1 MTPTDLQTPERIRD
15 ENERLNEEFS
25 KGAEK
30 RLPVMEVFGPTI
42 QGEGPLAGTKTM
54 FVRFGGCDFRC
65 VKCIEGNQRV
75 LMADWSIKPISQV
88 QVGDHVL
95 GMLDSAVMHKKLVPT
110 KVLAVAN
117 QGVKPLVRVL
127 TSFGGRDKKGAFQ
140 GTESTGLLC
149 TADHKL
155 LNTKWR
161 TDWLEAQKASG
172 AVLRAVALYTPK
184 EDFWVGWLHGA
195 MMGDGSIHKFQ
206 DKWWRAKLS
215 CGDQEIRDKAFEVLE
230 SLKAPNPHKIMHN
243 PGNGKPL
250 LPGVEVTSNEWVEQF
265 KEAIDKGTDS
275 CDYRRGWLAGFFDTD
290 GHYDRHTCSIRI
302 GQSVLCNQSK
312 IDRCIEY
319 AESLGFKLNHQQ
331 NGRLQTVIISQCM
344 EFFTRCT
351 PLLKRK
357 YPKELRI
364 GKMPRAPVS
373 SITQA
378 GEAEVWDITTET
390 GNFVCEGIIVHNCD
404 SLHAVIPQM
413 VKKFARRLTAEEIA
427 EELLPVMQKTGTQWV
442 TFSGGNPCMWD
453 LTRLQHIIQ
462 EVDGFTCVETQ
473 GTLCPDWLLRSNM
486 VVTSPKSPGM
496 GEKFEEDKYGA
507 FISKL
512 RGRVPVALKV
522 VVFSQQDFD
531 FGLYVGQLAYN
542 TGVIYPGMRFF
553 SLGNPYPPKLNPD
566 TLEMSENVQPSELL
580 DQLMRA
586 YRILIEDMTCDPR
599 ITDWKFLPQ
608 LHILAWGNKACV

>member
-54 FVRFGGCDFRC
+54 FVRFGGCDYRC
-65 VKCIEGNQRV
+65 EK
-75 LMADWSIKPISQV
+75 
-88 QVGDHVL
+88 
-95 GMLDSAVMHKKLVPT
+95 
-110 KVLAVAN
+110 
-117 QGVKPLVRVL
+117 
-127 TSFGGRDKKGAFQ
+127 
-140 GTESTGLLC
+140 
-149 TADHKL
+149 
-155 LNTKWR
+155 
-161 TDWLEAQKASG
+161 
-172 AVLRAVALYTPK
+172 
-184 EDFWVGWLHGA
+184 
-195 MMGDGSIHKFQ
+195 
-206 DKWWRAKLS
+206 
-215 CGDQEIRDKAFEVLE
+215 
-230 SLKAPNPHKIMHN
+230 
-243 PGNGKPL
+243 
-250 LPGVEVTSNEWVEQF
+250 
-265 KEAIDKGTDS
+265 
-275 CDYRRGWLAGFFDTD
+275 
-290 GHYDRHTCSIRI
+290 
-302 GQSVLCNQSK
+302 
-312 IDRCIEY
+312 
-319 AESLGFKLNHQQ
+319 
-331 NGRLQTVIISQCM
+331 
-344 EFFTRCT
+344 
-351 PLLKRK
+351 
-357 YPKELRI
+357 
-364 GKMPRAPVS
+364 
-373 SITQA
+373 
-378 GEAEVWDITTET
+378 
-390 GNFVCEGIIVHNCD
+390 CD

-531 FGLYVGQLAYN
+531 FGLYVGDFAYQK
-542 TGVIYPGMRFF
+542 GVIYPGMRFF